1 MNNTDYAYTSIRL
14 HEETAND
21 IFLYVVRNRIGTI
34 EFIGCGTIPEIVS
47 MRAIKN
53 NKFYNPS
60 EVYEFCILHNQ
71 HFKRRIDA
79 LNALSVAIRAIHGGT
94 PRMNLY
100 SRGYNNEKR
109 IVCLQTGEIFNNASE
124 VCRKYEIN
132 HGQLSA
138 HITGKQGYK
147 TVKGMTFVYEYKIR
161 KQQDLYNLLKYWTPQ
176 MFNIA
181 PLEWESRNTGL
192 TDDMVSYCFLEYMKQ
207 NICVHWL
214 DKNRNRDGLQV
225 ITADTQPTPPPVTL
239 PEIEK
244 VLLDNYTDRT

>member
-1 MNNTDYAYTSIRL
+1 MNNIDYTYTSIRL

-21 IFLYVVRNRIGTI
+21 IFLYVVRNHNGSI

-109 IVCLQTGEIFNNASE
+109 IVCLQTGEIFNNASD

-132 HGQLSA
+132 HGQLSD
-138 HITGKQGYK
+138 HIRCVRNRK

-161 KQQDLYNLLKYWTPQ
+161 KQQDLYDLLKYWTPQ

-181 PLEWESRNTGL
+181 PLKWTPESTGL
-192 TDDMVSYCFLEYMKQ
+192 TEDMVGYCFLEYMKQ

-214 DKNRNRDGLQV
+214 DENRNRDGLQV

-239 PEIEK
+239 PEIER
-244 VLLDNYTDRT
+244 VSLDNYVGRA